1 MKRVNVRRI
10 LIAGGL
16 IAVLFFGVGRFV
28 ASAVTPHL
36 YTGTVLQDSSP
47 APALDGLTFPDGTP
61 ADLMTFR
68 GELVL
73 LYFGYTNCPDVCPT
87 ALADAATAIRQLASD
102 QQERVNL
109 VMITVDPVRDT
120 QPELQRYVEFFDPN
134 FQSLSGS
141 REDIDRAASQY
152 GVFYEIGEGTPETGY
167 LVDHTAT
174 MLAIDGGGS
183 LRVVWPPTVTPNQLH
198 EDIKEL
204 LKQ

>member
-1 MKRVNVRRI
+1 MKRLNVKRI
-10 LIAGGL
+10 LVAGGL
-16 IAVLFFGVGRFV
+16 VAVLLFGAGRLV

-47 APALDGLTFPDGTP
+47 APTLDGLAFSDGTP
-61 ADLMTFR
+61 ADLTAFDD
-68 GELVL
+68 ELVL

-87 ALADAATAIRQLASD
+87 ALAGAATAVRQLDAD
-102 QQERVNL
+102 EQERVNL
-109 VMITVDPVRDT
+109 VMITVDPARDT
-120 QPELQRYVEFFDPN
+120 QPELQRYVEFFDPS
-134 FQSLSGS
+134 FRSLSGS

-152 GVFYEIGEGTPETGY
+152 GVFYEIGEGTPESGY

-183 LRVVWPPTVTPNQLH
+183 LRVVWSPTVTANQLH
-198 EDIKEL
+198 DDIKEL